1 MTSGLYRWPPLPD
14 AAQPAQYVLP
24 SDRQRDINNVQA
36 SHLAAAG
43 QRSAQVNDKADM
55 GNPARTVLLPP
66 SDQPPLQHVAA
77 GGCSCQD
84 WSAVSTTPGPSA
96 NRFAPLSFV
105 TDDDDEFIPV
115 RTGSRRRP
123 RQRQRLST
131 GGSNYDVAIDGGAS
145 ASQSAQTARRRRSLA
160 VYGKSTDG
168 STISAAQMIRK
179 KAVFCVDNVGLD
191 GSVDKM
197 KAFITSKLGVKV
209 LTCFEVNPRRRR
221 DEDDMTDRK
230 AFRVCIYHDDRQR
243 FRNDRVGPESIVVSD
258 WFFKNKTAVDNN
270 DRHKRRRIG
279 SDSNKNG
286 ISRTHPD
293 VPPPVNDIS
302 IDVRNSEVD
311 IDVDVVADVDEQ
323 AVDDTIVV
331 SYIPNDGE

>member
-1 MTSGLYRWPPLPD
+1 VTSGLYRWPPLPD

-221 DEDDMTDRK
+221 DEDD
-230 AFRVCIYHDDRQR
+230 
-243 FRNDRVGPESIVVSD
+243 N
-258 WFFKNKTAVDNN
+258 
-270 DRHKRRRIG
+270 
-279 SDSNKNG
+279 
-286 ISRTHPD
+286 
-293 VPPPVNDIS
+293 
-302 IDVRNSEVD
+302 
-311 IDVDVVADVDEQ
+311 
-323 AVDDTIVV
+323 
-331 SYIPNDGE
+331 